1 MDSTTV
7 ELADGPN
14 GANGGM
20 CFAANL
26 VIIPVMLTSVQPTQI
41 ENKLDRI
48 LLKVQKPG
56 RYVGGELNSIVKDWD
71 AVQTKVAFVFPD
83 IYDIG
88 VSNVGLK
95 ILYDQVN
102 QRGDALAERAYA
114 PWFDM
119 EALMRQHGIPL
130 YALESKRP
138 LACFD
143 LIGFTLPYETLYTNT
158 LNVLDLSGIPLRSAD
173 RDETH
178 PIVIAG
184 GHATMNPEPMHA
196 FIDAFVI
203 GEGEEVIH
211 DIINVI
217 QAVKGKR
224 KEERDD
230 LFLLSSFDARQQ
242 LLHALAKI
250 QGVYVPSLY
259 EAYYLEDDTVSHI
272 EPIVADIPKIITKR
286 LVAKLPPPPTR
297 FIVPNVD
304 IVHNRISVEIMRGCT
319 RGCRFCHAGMITRP
333 VRERSV
339 DEVMQALE
347 ESIKHSGFEE
357 IALLSLSSSDYSH
370 VLELVT
376 RVGERFGDTHLKVS
390 LPSLRIESVSIDL
403 MEKLKDKRSGGFT
416 LAPEAATER
425 MRRIINK
432 FVPDE
437 EVINTTREIYARG
450 WTTIKLYFMIGHPS
464 ETLEDVQAIA
474 DLCKRVIA
482 EGRKVAGMRVKL
494 NAGVSTFVPKS
505 QTPFQWVSCDTPEQI
520 KAKQALLRR
529 ELGRDRNIKL
539 SLTDAEDSFLEAWLS
554 RGDRRMAEVV
564 YTAWKNGAKFDAW
577 FEGRKYQ
584 TWINAFAERGLDPLF
599 YTHRQRRTD
608 EVFPWEHITAAVRK
622 NFLFQD
628 FRQSLEGQIR
638 VDCRLNCF
646 ACGILPTFAQMR
658 RENPGEGWKCPDV
671 KSPAR
676 AVSSESVIGHQP
688 ALSGVEGLSLNSL
701 PMVGD

>member
-1 MDSTTV
+1 MFTR
-7 ELADGPN
+7 LR
-14 GANGGM
+14 
-20 CFAANL
+20 
-26 VIIPVMLTSVQPTQI
+26 LTPLRLTPQQI
-41 ENKLDRI
+41 ESKLDRI

-56 RYVGGELNSIVKDWD
+56 RYVGGELNSVQKDWN

-102 QRGDALAERAYA
+102 QRDDALAERAYA
-114 PWFDM
+114 PWSDM

-130 YALESKRP
+130 YTLESKQP

-143 LIGFTLPYETLYTNT
+143 LIGFSLPYETLYTNT
-158 LNVLDLSGIPLRSAD
+158 LNLLDLAGIPVRSID

-178 PIVIAG
+178 PIIIAG
-184 GHATMNPEPMHA
+184 GHSTMNPEPMHA

-211 DIINVI
+211 DIIN
-217 QAVKGKR
+217 AMHNFKLKR
-224 KEERDD
+224 KDERSDV
-230 LFLLSSFDARQQ
+230 FLLSSSDARNE
-242 LLHALAKI
+242 LLHALAHI
-250 QGVYVPSLY
+250 HGVYIPRFY
-259 EAYYLEDDTVSHI
+259 EAYYLEDGTVSHI
-272 EPIVADIPKIITKR
+272 EPTIPDIPKIITKR
-286 LVAKLPPPPTR
+286 IVPVLPPPPTK
-297 FIVPNVD
+297 FIVPNID
-304 IVHNRISVEIMRGCT
+304 IVHNRVSIEIMRGCT

-339 DEVMQALE
+339 DEILE
-347 ESIKHSGFEE
+347 AAEEAIKNTGFEE
-357 IALLSLSSSDYSH
+357 LALLSLSSSDYTD
-370 VLELVT
+370 VLELVS
-376 RVGERFGDTHLKVS
+376 RVGEKFGGTHLKVS

-403 MEKLKDKRSGGFT
+403 MEKLRGSRAGGFT

-432 FVPDE
+432 YISDE
-437 EVINTTREIYARG
+437 DIINTTREIYARG
-450 WTTIKLYFMIGHPS
+450 WKTIKLYFMIGHPS

-474 DLCKRVIA
+474 DLCKRVIT
-482 EGRKVAGMRVKL
+482 EGRKVAGMKVKL

-529 ELGRDRNIKL
+529 ELRDKNIKV
-539 SLTDAEDSFLEAWLS
+539 SWTEAEDSFLEAWLS
-554 RGDRRMAEVV
+554 RGDRKMAEVV

-577 FEGRKYQ
+577 HEGGDYDKWIAAFE
-584 TWINAFAERGLDPLF
+584 ELGLDPLF

-646 ACGILPTFAQMR
+646 ACGILPTFANMR
-658 RENPGEGWKCPDV
+658 RENPGEVWKCPDV
-671 KSPAR
+671 KSPA
-676 AVSSESVIGHQP
+676 SSNPYAMS
-688 ALSGVEGLSLNSL
+688 SLKL
-701 PMVGD
+701 PIVGD

>member
-1 MDSTTV
+1 
-7 ELADGPN
+7 
-14 GANGGM
+14 
-20 CFAANL
+20 
-26 VIIPVMLTSVQPTQI
+26 MLTPEQI
-41 ENKLDRI
+41 ESKLDRI

-56 RYVGGELNSIVKDWD
+56 RYVGGELNSVLKDWD
-71 AVQTKVAFVFPD
+71 KISTKVAFVFPD

-102 QRGDALAERAYA
+102 QRQDALAERAYA
-114 PWFDM
+114 PWLDM
-119 EALMRQHGIPL
+119 EALMREHGIPL
-130 YALESKRP
+130 YTLESKRP
-138 LACFD
+138 LAEFD
-143 LIGFTLPYETLYTNT
+143 LIGFSLPYETLYTNA
-158 LNVLDLSGIPLRSAD
+158 LNVLDLAGIPVRSAD

-184 GHATMNPEPMHA
+184 GHSTMNPEPMFA

-211 DIINVI
+211 DIIEKI
-217 QAVKGKR
+217 QRVKGQGTR
-224 KEERDD
+224 EE
-230 LFLLSSFDARQQ
+230 LLRE
-242 LLHALAKI
+242 LAKI
-250 QGVYVPSLY
+250 QGVYVPSFY
-259 EAYYLEDDTVSHI
+259 EAYYLEDGTVSHI
-272 EPIVADIPKIITKR
+272 EPILPDIPKIVTKR
-286 LVAKLPPPPTR
+286 IVPFLPPPPTK
-297 FIVPNVD
+297 FIVPNID
-304 IVHNRISVEIMRGCT
+304 IVHNRVSVEIMRGCT

-339 DEVMQALE
+339 EEVLQAAE
-347 ESIKHSGFEE
+347 EAIKNTGFEE
-357 IALLSLSSSDYSH
+357 LALLSLSSSDYTN

-376 RVGERFGDTHLKVS
+376 KVGEKFGGTHLKIG

-403 MEKLKDKRSGGFT
+403 MEKLKDNRSGGFT

-432 FVPDE
+432 FVPDD
-437 EVINTTREIYARG
+437 EVINTTREIYRRG

-474 DLCKRVIA
+474 DLCKRVLT
-482 EGRKVAGMRVKL
+482 EGRKIIGMRAKL
-494 NAGVSTFVPKS
+494 NVGVSTFVPKS

-520 KAKQALLRR
+520 RAKQSLLRR
-529 ELGRDRNIKL
+529 ELMRDRNIKL
-539 SLTDAEDSFLEAWLS
+539 SLTKAEDSFLEAWLS

-564 YTAWKNGAKFDAW
+564 YSAWKKGSKFDAW
-577 FEGRKYQ
+577 DEGKKMEAWTQAFE
-584 TWINAFAERGLDPLF
+584 EHGLDPLF

-628 FRQSLEGQIR
+628 FRASLEGEIR

-646 ACGILPTFAQMR
+646 ACGILPTFANMR
-658 RENPGEGWKCPDV
+658 RENPGEVWKCPDV
-671 KSPAR
+671 KTPLSTNPA
-676 AVSSESVIGHQP
+676 AMSS
-688 ALSGVEGLSLNSL
+688 LKL
-701 PMVGD
+701 PVVGD

>member
-1 MDSTTV
+1 
-7 ELADGPN
+7 
-14 GANGGM
+14 
-20 CFAANL
+20 
-26 VIIPVMLTSVQPTQI
+26 MLTPEQI
-41 ENKLDRI
+41 ENKLDKI

-56 RYVGGELNSIVKDWD
+56 RYVGGELNSTVKDWSS
-71 AVQTKVAFVFPD
+71 VQTKVAFVFPD

-102 QRGDALAERAYA
+102 QRDDALAERAYA
-114 PWFDM
+114 PWLDM
-119 EALMRQHGIPL
+119 EALMREHGIPL

-143 LIGFTLPYETLYTNT
+143 LVGFTLPYETLYTNA
-158 LNVLDLSGIPLRSAD
+158 LNVLDLAGIPVRSAD
-173 RDETH
+173 RDDTH
-178 PIVIAG
+178 PIIIAG
-184 GHATMNPEPMHA
+184 GHSTMNPEPMHA

-217 QAVKGKR
+217 MSLRASDSER
-224 KEERDD
+224 SNLLANEEIASGYRPRNDI
-230 LFLLSSFDARQQ
+230 LR
-242 LLHALAKI
+242 ALAKI
-250 QGVYVPSLY
+250 PGVYVPQFY
-259 EAYYLEDDTVSHI
+259 EANYLDDGTVSHI
-272 EPIVADIPKIITKR
+272 EPTIPDIQKIITKR
-286 LVAKLPPPPTR
+286 VVAKLPPPPTK
-297 FIVPNVD
+297 FIVPNID
-304 IVHNRISVEIMRGCT
+304 IVHNRVSVEIMRGCT

-333 VRERSV
+333 VRERPV
-339 DEVMQALE
+339 DEVVEALE
-347 ESIKHSGFEE
+347 AAVKSSGFEE
-357 IALLSLSSSDYSH
+357 IALLSLSSSDYTN

-376 RVGERFGDTHLKVS
+376 KVGEKFGGTHLKVS

-403 MEKLKDKRSGGFT
+403 MEKLRDKRSGGFT

-432 FVPDE
+432 YIPDE
-437 EVINTTREIYARG
+437 DIINTTREIYARG

-520 KAKQALLRR
+520 RAKQALLRR
-529 ELGRDRNIKL
+529 ELGRDRSIKL
-539 SLTDAEDSFLEAWLS
+539 SLTDAEDSFLESWLS
-554 RGDRRMAEVV
+554 RGDRKMAEVV
-564 YTAWKNGAKFDAW
+564 YSAWKNGARFDAW
-577 FEGRKYQ
+577 QEGKNYSA
-584 TWINAFAERGLDPLF
+584 WMNAFEQHGLDPLF

-638 VDCRLNCF
+638 VDCRFDCF

-658 RENPGEGWKCPDV
+658 RENPGNVWMCPEV
-671 KSPAR
+671 KSPGR
-676 AVSSESVIGHQP
+676 KVISEEVISNQ
-688 ALSGVEGLSLNSL
+688 
-701 PMVGD
+701 

>member
-1 MDSTTV
+1 
-7 ELADGPN
+7 
-14 GANGGM
+14 
-20 CFAANL
+20 
-26 VIIPVMLTSVQPTQI
+26 MLTSEQI
-41 ENKLDRI
+41 ELKLDKI

-71 AVQTKVAFVFPD
+71 SVSTRVAFVFPD

-102 QRGDALAERAYA
+102 QREDALAERAYA
-114 PWFDM
+114 PWLDM
-119 EALMRQHGIPL
+119 EALMREHGIPL
-130 YALESKRP
+130 YSLESKRP

-143 LIGFTLPYETLYTNT
+143 IIGFTLPYETLYTNA
-158 LNVLDLSGIPLRSAD
+158 LNVLDLAGIPLRSIE
-173 RDETH
+173 RDSTH
-178 PIVIAG
+178 PIIIAG
-184 GHATMNPEPMHA
+184 GHSTMNPEPMHA

-211 DIINVI
+211 DIINVV
-217 QAVKGKR
+217 QKYKGAKVDRYKR
-224 KEERDD
+224 ED
-230 LFLLSSFDARQQ
+230 LLLE
-242 LLHALAKI
+242 LAKI
-250 QGVYVPSLY
+250 HGVYVPLFY
-259 EAYYLEDDTVSHI
+259 EASYMEDGTVSHI
-272 EPIVADIPKIITKR
+272 EPTVPDVPKIITKR
-286 LVAKLPPPPTR
+286 IVPVLPPPPTK
-297 FIVPNVD
+297 FIVPNID
-304 IVHNRISVEIMRGCT
+304 IVHNRVSVEIMRGCT

-339 DEVMQALE
+339 DEVLQAAE
-347 ESIKHSGFEE
+347 DSIKSSGFEDL
-357 IALLSLSSSDYSH
+357 ALLSLSSSDYTNI
-370 VLELVT
+370 LELVT
-376 RVGERFGDTHLKVS
+376 KVSEKFKGKHLNVS

-403 MEKLKDKRSGGFT
+403 MEKIRESGRSSGFT

-432 FVPDE
+432 FIPDE
-437 EVINTTREIYARG
+437 EIINTTREIYRRG
-450 WTTIKLYFMIGHPS
+450 WTTVKLYFMIGHPS

-482 EGRKVAGMRVKL
+482 EGRKVIGMKAKL

-554 RGDRRMAEVV
+554 RGDRRIAEVV
-564 YTAWKNGAKFDAW
+564 YSAWKGGSKFDAW
-577 FEGRKYQ
+577 DEGKKYEAWMKAFE
-584 TWINAFAERGLDPLF
+584 EHGLDPLF

-646 ACGILPTFAQMR
+646 ACGILPTFANMR
-658 RENPGEGWKCPDV
+658 RDNPGDVWKCPDV
-671 KSPAR
+671 KSPASKTI
-676 AVSSESVIGHQP
+676 VDHE
-688 ALSGVEGLSLNSL
+688 L
-701 PMVGD
+701 PVVGD

>member
-1 MDSTTV
+1 
-7 ELADGPN
+7 
-14 GANGGM
+14 
-20 CFAANL
+20 
-26 VIIPVMLTSVQPTQI
+26 MLTPLRLTPQQI
-41 ENKLDRI
+41 ESRLDRI

-56 RYVGGELNSIVKDWD
+56 RYVGGELNSVVKDWD
-71 AVQTKVAFVFPD
+71 AIATRVAFVFPD

-102 QRGDALAERAYA
+102 QREDALAERAYA
-114 PWFDM
+114 PWLDM
-119 EALMRQHGIPL
+119 EAQMREHEIPL
-130 YALESKRP
+130 YTLESKRP
-138 LACFD
+138 LASFD
-143 LIGFTLPYETLYTNT
+143 IIGVSLPYETLYTNT
-158 LNVLDLSGIPLRSAD
+158 LNVLDLAGIPVRSED

-178 PIVIAG
+178 PVIIAG
-184 GHATMNPEPMHA
+184 GHSTMNPEPMYA

-211 DIINVI
+211 DIIEV
-217 QAVKGKR
+217 VKKWKAKSENPGSTLR
-224 KEERDD
+224 QG
-230 LFLLSSFDARQQ
+230 ARQAFQ
-242 LLHALAKI
+242 REDMLRELAQI
-250 QGVYVPSLY
+250 QGVYVPRFY
-259 EAYYLEDDTVSHI
+259 EAYYLEDGTVSHI
-272 EPIVADIPKIITKR
+272 EPTVPDVPRIVTKR
-286 LVAKLPPPPTR
+286 IVPILPPPPTK
-297 FIVPNVD
+297 FIVPNID
-304 IVHNRISVEIMRGCT
+304 IVHNRVSVEIMRGCT

-333 VRERSV
+333 VRERTV
-339 DEVMQALE
+339 EEVLQAAE
-347 ESIKHSGFEE
+347 EAIKNTGFEE
-357 IALLSLSSSDYSH
+357 LALLSLSSSDYTN

-376 RVGERFGDTHLKVS
+376 RVGEKFGGSHLKIG

-403 MEKLKDKRSGGFT
+403 MEKLKDSRSGGFT

-437 EVINTTREIYARG
+437 EVINTTREIYRRG

-474 DLCKRVIA
+474 DLCKRVLA
-482 EGRKVAGMRVKL
+482 EGRKVIGMKAKL
-494 NAGVSTFVPKS
+494 NVGVSTFVPKS

-520 KAKQALLRR
+520 RAKQSLLRR
-529 ELGRDRNIKL
+529 ELMRDRNIKL
-539 SLTDAEDSFLEAWLS
+539 SLTKAEDSFLEAWLS

-564 YTAWKNGAKFDAW
+564 YAAWKGGSKFDAW
-577 FEGRKYQ
+577 DEGKKYEAWMQAFE
-584 TWINAFAERGLDPLF
+584 EHELDPLF

-646 ACGILPTFAQMR
+646 ACGILPTFANMR
-658 RENPGEGWKCPDV
+658 RENPGDVWKCPDV
-671 KSPAR
+671 KSPLSTNPSAM
-676 AVSSESVIGHQP
+676 SS
-688 ALSGVEGLSLNSL
+688 LKL
-701 PMVGD
+701 PVVGD

>member
-1 MDSTTV
+1 
-7 ELADGPN
+7 
-14 GANGGM
+14 
-20 CFAANL
+20 
-26 VIIPVMLTSVQPTQI
+26 MLSPEQI
-41 ENKLDRI
+41 EARLDRI
-48 LLKVQKPG
+48 LLHVQKPG

-71 AVQTKVAFVFPD
+71 SVQTKVAFVFPD

-102 QRGDALAERAYA
+102 QREDALAERAYA
-114 PWFDM
+114 PWLDM
-119 EALMRQHGIPL
+119 EALMRRDGIPL
-130 YALESKRP
+130 YTLESKQP

-143 LIGFTLPYETLYTNT
+143 LIGFTLPYETLYTNA
-158 LNVLDLSGIPLRSAD
+158 LNVLDLAGIPVRSAD
-173 RDETH
+173 RDGTH
-178 PIVIAG
+178 PIIIAG
-184 GHATMNPEPMHA
+184 GHSTMNPEPMHA

-211 DIINVI
+211 DIINTI
-217 QAVKGKR
+217 QRVKGSNVPTFQR
-224 KEERDD
+224 ENV
-230 LFLLSSFDARQQ
+230 LLE
-242 LLHALAKI
+242 LAKI
-250 QGVYVPSLY
+250 SGVYVPSLY
-259 EAYYLEDDTVSHI
+259 KASYLDDGTVAHI
-272 EPIVADIPKIITKR
+272 EPVIPDIPKVITKR
-286 LVAKLPPPPTR
+286 LVAKLPPPPTK
-297 FIVPNVD
+297 FIVPNID
-304 IVHNRISVEIMRGCT
+304 IVHNRVSVEIMRGCT

-339 DEVMQALE
+339 DEVIAALE
-347 ESIKHSGFEE
+347 ESIRCSGFEE
-357 IALLSLSSSDYSH
+357 IALLSLSSSDYSN

-376 RVGERFGDTHLKVS
+376 RVGEKFGGTHLKVS

-437 EVINTTREIYARG
+437 EVINTTREIYRRG

-520 KAKQALLRR
+520 RAKQALLRR

-539 SLTDAEDSFLEAWLS
+539 SLTEAEDSFLEAWLS
-554 RGDRRMAEVV
+554 RGDRKIAEVV
-564 YTAWKNGAKFDAW
+564 YSAWKNGSKFDAW
-577 FEGRKYQ
+577 GEGRKYEA
-584 TWINAFAERGLDPLF
+584 WIAAFEEHGLDPLF

-608 EVFPWEHITAAVRK
+608 EVFAWEHITAAVRK

-638 VDCRLNCF
+638 VDCRLDCF

-658 RENPGEGWKCPDV
+658 RENPGDVWKCPEV
-671 KSPAR
+671 KSPSR
-676 AVSSESVIGHQP
+676 VVTSEDVISNQ
-688 ALSGVEGLSLNSL
+688 L
-701 PMVGD
+701 PVVGD

>member
-1 MDSTTV
+1 MFTPSR
-7 ELADGPN
+7 
-14 GANGGM
+14 
-20 CFAANL
+20 
-26 VIIPVMLTSVQPTQI
+26 LTPQQI
-41 ENKLDRI
+41 ESKLDRI

-56 RYVGGELNSIVKDWD
+56 RYVGGELNSTVKDWD
-71 AVQTKVAFVFPD
+71 SVETKVAFIFPD

-102 QRGDALAERAYA
+102 QRDDALAERAYA
-114 PWFDM
+114 PWLDM
-119 EALMRQHGIPL
+119 EALMREHEIPL
-130 YALESKRP
+130 YTLESKRP
-138 LACFD
+138 LAEFD
-143 LIGFTLPYETLYTNT
+143 LIGISLPYETLYTNT
-158 LNVLDLSGIPLRSAD
+158 LNVLDLAGIPVRSEE

-178 PIVIAG
+178 PVIVAG
-184 GHATMNPEPMHA
+184 GHSTMNPEPMYA

-211 DIINVI
+211 DIIHAI
-217 QAVKGKR
+217 QEFKRRR
-224 KEERDD
+224 KEGSD
-230 LFLLSSFDARQQ
+230 LSHLSSFEARRV
-242 LLHALAKI
+242 LLHSLAQI
-250 QGVYVPSLY
+250 QGVYVPRFY
-259 EAYYLEDDTVSHI
+259 EAYYLEDETVSHI
-272 EPIVADIPKIITKR
+272 EPIVPDVPKIVTKR
-286 LVAKLPPPPTR
+286 IVPVLPPPPTK
-297 FIVPNVD
+297 FIVPNID
-304 IVHNRISVEIMRGCT
+304 IVHNRVSVEIMRGCT

-333 VRERSV
+333 VRERTV
-339 DEVMQALE
+339 EEVLQAAE
-347 ESIKHSGFEE
+347 ESIKNTGFEE
-357 IALLSLSSSDYSH
+357 LALLSLSSSDYTN

-376 RVGERFGDTHLKVS
+376 KVGEKFGGKHLKVG

-403 MEKLKDKRSGGFT
+403 MEKLKDSRSGGFT

-432 FVPDE
+432 FIPDE
-437 EVINTTREIYARG
+437 DIINTTREIYRRG

-474 DLCKRVIA
+474 DLCKKVLA
-482 EGRKVAGMRVKL
+482 EGRKVIGMKAKL

-539 SLTDAEDSFLEAWLS
+539 SLTHAEDSFLEAWLS

-564 YTAWKNGAKFDAW
+564 YSAWKNGSKFDAW
-577 FEGRKYQ
+577 DEGVKQDAWMDAFEQ
-584 TWINAFAERGLDPLF
+584 HGLDPLF

-646 ACGILPTFAQMR
+646 ACGILPTFANMR
-658 RENPGEGWKCPDV
+658 RENPGEVWKCPDV
-671 KSPAR
+671 KSPASTNR
-676 AVSSESVIGHQP
+676 SAMSS
-688 ALSGVEGLSLNSL
+688 LKL
-701 PMVGD
+701 PVVGD